1 MNILERLAT
10 TRDPVIRE
18 MIEAHQESAFAS
30 EEGVPCVADF
40 DNKPTWD
47 NWSKQPDP
55 FKKKTIYFRK
65 K

>member
-1 MNILERLAT
+1 MDILEELANT
-10 TRDPVIRE
+10 QDPMVRR
-18 MIEAHQESAFAS
+18 MIETRRECVLS
-30 EEGVPCVADF
+30 ETEGSHAVSF
-40 DNKPTWD
+40 DNQPTWD